1 MFKTI
6 KNAWSIPDL
15 RRKILFTL
23 LIVVIFRIGSV
34 IPVPFLNMDALAHV
48 MGNAQGVD
56 DTLVGYLNT
65 LSGGA
70 FSNATIFAMGITPYI
85 NSSIIMQLLCVAIPP
100 LERLSKEGEE
110 GRKKIAAITRYVTV
124 GLGLIQGTAYYF
136 FLLNSRDD
144 NGTRIAMYDN
154 GFSAV
159 FAAIVIILAF
169 TAGTALIM
177 WLGEQ
182 INKNGIGNGISIL
195 LFAGIIARLPFTCN
209 MLIEYW
215 KLGLG
220 SGEAGSAQPQYF
232 VFVILWVVIF
242 LAVIWIITFMQDSE
256 RRIPIQYAKRVVG
269 RKMYGGQSSHL
280 PIKVA
285 LGGVLPIIFASSIL
299 SIPSTINLFLNV
311 KEGFWKGFFDLFN
324 SSSWL
329 YIGLYFI
336 LILMFAYFYTTIQYN
351 PIEMANN
358 LKSNNGT
365 VPGIRPGA
373 PTAEYIKKILS
384 RITLIGA
391 LFLSVIALVPLVY
404 GKFTNM
410 GNLSLGGT
418 SIIIVVGVALETVKQ
433 LESQM
438 MMRHYKGFLD

>member
-1 MFKTI
+1 
-6 KNAWSIPDL
+6 
-15 RRKILFTL
+15 
-23 LIVVIFRIGSV
+23 
-34 IPVPFLNMDALAHV
+34 
-48 MGNAQGVD
+48 
-56 DTLVGYLNT
+56 
-65 LSGGA
+65 
-70 FSNATIFAMGITPYI
+70 MGITPYI
-85 NSSIIMQLLCVAIPP
+85 NSSIIIQLLCVAIPA
-100 LERLSKEGEE
+100 LERLSKEGEA
-110 GRKKIAAITRYVTV
+110 GRKKIGAITRYVTV
-124 GLGLIQGTAYYF
+124 ALGLIQGTAYF
-136 FLLNSRDD
+136 FYLLNSGITTYGYGD
-144 NGTRIAMYDN
+144 
-154 GFSAV
+154 GFNIV
-159 FAAIVIILAF
+159 FTAIVIVLVF
-169 TAGTALIM
+169 TAGTALMM

-182 INKNGIGNGISIL
+182 INKYGIGNGISIL
-195 LFAGIIARLPFTCN
+195 LFAGIIARLPNTVY
-209 MLIEYW
+209 LLTLYW
-215 KLGLG
+215 QQGIG
-220 SGEAGSAQPQYF
+220 TGEQGTGQPQFF

-299 SIPSTINLFLNV
+299 SIPGTINLFLNI
-311 KEGFWKGFFDLFN
+311 KDDSFWGAFFKAFN
-324 SSSWL
+324 SDSWI

-351 PIEMANN
+351 PVEMANN

-391 LFLSVIALVPLVY
+391 LFLAVIALVPLIY
-404 GKFTNM
+404 GKFTDM
-410 GNLSLGGT
+410 GRMSLGGT

>member
-6 KNAWSIPDL
+6 RNAWSIPDL
-15 RRKILFTL
+15 RKKLLFTL
-23 LIVVIFRIGSV
+23 LIIVVFRIGSV
-34 IPVPFLNMDALAHV
+34 IPVPFIDTAALQEAMQGANSVGAEANNMIA
-48 MGNAQGVD
+48 
-56 DTLVGYLNT
+56 YLNT

-85 NSSIIMQLLCVAIPP
+85 NSSIIIQLLCVAIPA
-100 LERLSKEGEE
+100 LERLSKEGEA
-110 GRKKIAAITRYVTV
+110 GRKKIGTITRYVTV
-124 GLGLIQGTAYYF
+124 GLGLIQGTAYF
-136 FLLNSRDD
+136 FYLHNSGITQYRE
-144 NGTRIAMYDN
+144 
-154 GFSAV
+154 GFSMV
-159 FAAIVIILAF
+159 FAAIVIVLVF
-169 TAGTALIM
+169 TAGTALMM

-324 SSSWL
+324 SNSWL

-358 LKSNNGT
+358 LKANNGT

-373 PTAEYIKKILS
+373 PTAEYIKRILS

-391 LFLSVIALVPLVY
+391 LFLSVIALVPLIY

>member
-15 RRKILFTL
+15 RKKILFTL
-23 LIVVIFRIGSV
+23 LIIVIFRIGSV

-48 MGNAQGVD
+48 MNNAAGSGVD

-85 NSSIIMQLLCVAIPP
+85 NSSIIIQLLCVAIPA
-100 LERLSKEGEE
+100 LERLSKEGEA
-110 GRKKIAAITRYVTV
+110 GRKKIGAITRYVTV
-124 GLGLIQGTAYYF
+124 ALGLIQGTAYF
-136 FLLNSRDD
+136 FYLLNSGITTYGYGD
-144 NGTRIAMYDN
+144 
-154 GFSAV
+154 GFNIV
-159 FAAIVIILAF
+159 FTAIVIVLVF
-169 TAGTALIM
+169 TAGTALMM

-182 INKNGIGNGISIL
+182 INKYGIGNGISIL
-195 LFAGIIARLPFTCN
+195 LFAGIIARLPNTVY
-209 MLIEYW
+209 LLTLYW
-215 KLGLG
+215 QQGIG
-220 SGEAGSAQPQYF
+220 TGEQGTGQPQFF

-299 SIPSTINLFLNV
+299 SIPGTINLFLNI
-311 KEGFWKGFFDLFN
+311 KDDSFWGAFFKAFN
-324 SSSWL
+324 SDSWI

-351 PIEMANN
+351 PVEMANN

-391 LFLSVIALVPLVY
+391 LFLAVIALVPLIY
-404 GKFTNM
+404 GKFTDM
-410 GNLSLGGT
+410 GRMSLGGT

>member
-6 KNAWSIPDL
+6 RNAWSIPDL
-15 RRKILFTL
+15 RKKLLFTL
-23 LIVVIFRIGSV
+23 LIIVVFRIGSV
-34 IPVPFLNMDALAHV
+34 IPVPFIDTAALQEAMQGANSVGAEANNMIA
-48 MGNAQGVD
+48 
-56 DTLVGYLNT
+56 YLNT

-85 NSSIIMQLLCVAIPP
+85 NSSIIIQLLCVAIPA
-100 LERLSKEGEE
+100 LERLSKEGEA
-110 GRKKIAAITRYVTV
+110 GRKKIGTITRYVTV
-124 GLGLIQGTAYYF
+124 GLGLIQGTAYF
-136 FLLNSRDD
+136 FYLHNSGITQYRE
-144 NGTRIAMYDN
+144 
-154 GFSAV
+154 GFSMV
-159 FAAIVIILAF
+159 FAAIVIVLVF
-169 TAGTALIM
+169 TAGTALMM

-195 LFAGIIARLPFTCN
+195 LFVGIIARLPFTCN

-311 KEGFWKGFFDLFN
+311 KEGFWKGFFDLFS

-358 LKSNNGT
+358 LKANNGT

-373 PTAEYIKKILS
+373 PTAEYIKRILS

-391 LFLSVIALVPLVY
+391 LFLSVIALVPLIY

-410 GNLSLGGT
+410 GGLSLGGT

>member
-15 RRKILFTL
+15 RKKILFTL
-23 LIVVIFRIGSV
+23 LIIVVFRIGSV
-34 IPVPFLNMDALAHV
+34 IPVPFLNMEALAQA
-48 MGNAQGVD
+48 MGDISTGNTMLA
-56 DTLVGYLNT
+56 YLNT

-70 FSNATIFAMGITPYI
+70 FSNATLFAMGITPYI

-100 LERLSKEGEE
+100 LERMAKEGEV
-110 GRKKIAAITRYVTV
+110 GRRKIGTITRYVTV
-124 GLGLIQGTAYYF
+124 GLGLIQGTAYLFY
-136 FLLNSRDD
+136 LKQKAVLSYNE
-144 NGTRIAMYDN
+144 
-154 GFSAV
+154 GFS
-159 FAAIVIILAF
+159 FWFSAIVIVLVF
-169 TAGTALIM
+169 TAGTAIMM

-182 INKNGIGNGISIL
+182 INSHGIGNGISIL
-195 LFAGIIARLPFTCN
+195 LFAGIVAQLPSTIN
-209 MLIEYW
+209 ILDQYW
-215 KLGLG
+215 NLG
-220 SGEAGSAQPQYF
+220 SEGQTQFY
-232 VFVILWVVIF
+232 ILVPLWAIIF
-242 LAVIWIITFMQDSE
+242 LIVIWIITFMQDSE

-285 LGGVLPIIFASSIL
+285 LGGVLPVIFASSIL
-299 SIPSTINLFLNV
+299 SIPGTINLFLGL
-311 KEGFWKGFFDLFN
+311 KEDDGFWGAFFAAF
-324 SSSWL
+324 STSGWL
-329 YIGLYFI
+329 YMVLYFL
-336 LILMFAYFYTTIQYN
+336 LILMFAYFYTSIQYN

-373 PTAEYIKKILS
+373 PTAEYIRKILS

-391 LFLSVIALVPLVY
+391 MFLAVIALFPLIY
-404 GKFTNM
+404 GAATGM
-410 GNLSLGGT
+410 GSMSIGGT
-418 SIIIVVGVALETVKQ
+418 SIIIIVGVALETVKQ